1 MEKPEFTNI
10 DETAAWM
17 KAKLSKVVPEMELEV
32 QASLVVEIEKLK
44 KEKNAVIL
52 GHNYMEPAL
61 FHTVPDFVGDSL
73 QLARVGAKTKAK
85 TIVFAGVEFM
95 AETAKI
101 LSPEKTVLIP
111 STKAGCSLA
120 QSITGLDVQKMKLE
134 YPGVPVVSYVNT
146 YADVKAETDICC
158 TSSNAVQVVA
168 SLKTDRVI
176 FIPDEYLAQNVA
188 RELGIQLIIPAT
200 DSKKAVELER
210 KGLQPYL
217 IGWPGK
223 CEVHDQFT
231 LKDVENIRKQHPNA
245 VILAHPE
252 CRSEVVEACDF
263 SGSTSAMIKYVR
275 DVEASQYVLLTEC
288 SMGDN
293 ITAEHPNKELLRLCA
308 TRCPHMAQITLKMV
322 RDALVKNQ
330 FEVNIPEEIR
340 KKAQKSLERMIE
352 IG

>member
-17 KAKLSKVVPEMELEV
+17 KAKLSKVVPEMELEI

-73 QLARVGAKTKAK
+73 QLARVGAKTKAE

-120 QSITGLDVQKMKLE
+120 QSITGIDVQKMKQE

-200 DSKKAVELER
+200 DSKKAVELEK

-245 VILAHPE
+245 IILAHPE

-330 FEVNIPEEIR
+330 FEVNIPEEVR
-340 KKAQKSLERMIE
+340 RKAQRSLERMIE

>member
-1 MEKPEFTNI
+1 
-10 DETAAWM
+10 M
-17 KAKLSKVVPEMELEV
+17 KAKLSKVVPEMELET
-32 QASLVVEIEKLK
+32 QATLVVEIQRLK
-44 KEKNAVIL
+44 KEKNAIIL

-61 FHTVPDFVGDSL
+61 YHTVPDFVGDSL
-73 QLARVGAKTKAK
+73 QLARVGSTTLAE

-120 QSITGLDVQKMKLE
+120 QSITGADVRKIKQKF
-134 YPGVPVVSYVNT
+134 PGVPVVSYVNT

-168 SLKTDRVI
+168 SLKTDKVI

-188 RELGIQLIIPAT
+188 RELGVQLIIPT
-200 DSKKAVELER
+200 FDDKKAEELENM
-210 KGLQPYL
+210 GLLPYL

-231 LKDVENIRKQHPNA
+231 LEDVKSIRKQHPNA

-252 CRSEVVEACDF
+252 CRGEVVEACDF
-263 SGSTSAMIKYVR
+263 SGSTAAMIRYVR
-275 DVEASQYVLLTEC
+275 EVDAKQYVLLTEC

-293 ITAEHPNKELLRLCA
+293 IAAEQPRKELLRLCA

-322 RDALVKNQ
+322 RDALLKNQ
-330 FEVNIPEEIR
+330 FEVNIPEDIR
-340 KKAQKSLERMIE
+340 RKAKVSLERMIE

>member
-1 MEKPEFTNI
+1 
-10 DETAAWM
+10 M
-17 KAKLSKVVPEMELEV
+17 KSKLSRVVPEFEIET
-32 QASLVVEIEKLK
+32 QAELVVEIEELK
-44 KEKNAVIL
+44 KEKKAIIL

-61 FHTVPDFVGDSL
+61 YHTVPDFVGDSL
-73 QLARVGAKTKAK
+73 QLARAGATTKAQV
-85 TIVFAGVEFM
+85 IVFAGVEFM

-111 STKAGCSLA
+111 SQKAGCSLA
-120 QSITGLDVQKMKLE
+120 KSITGDDVRRLKQL

-158 TSSNAVQVVA
+158 TSSNAVQVVK
-168 SLKTDRVI
+168 SLNTNQVI

-188 RELGIQLIIPAT
+188 RELGIDLIVPSN
-200 DSKKAVELER
+200 DLSKAAQIKSM
-210 KGLQPYL
+210 GLKPHL

-223 CEVHDQFT
+223 CEVHDQFHVS
-231 LKDVENIRKQHPNA
+231 DVSDIRKQFPEA

-263 SGSTSAMIKYVR
+263 SGSTAAMIKYVQT
-275 DVEASQYVLLTEC
+275 VPAEKYVLLTEC

-293 ITAEHPNKELLRLCA
+293 IQADNPEKELLRLCS

-322 RDALVKNQ
+322 RDALLLNQ
-330 FEVNIPEEIR
+330 FQVSIPEDVRI
-340 KKAQKSLERMIE
+340 KAERSLQRMLE

>member
-1 MEKPEFTNI
+1 
-10 DETAAWM
+10 M
-17 KAKLSKVVPEMELEV
+17 K
-32 QASLVVEIEKLK
+32 Q
-44 KEKNAVIL
+44 
-52 GHNYMEPAL
+52 
-61 FHTVPDFVGDSL
+61 
-73 QLARVGAKTKAK
+73 
-85 TIVFAGVEFM
+85 
-95 AETAKI
+95 
-101 LSPEKTVLIP
+101 
-111 STKAGCSLA
+111 
-120 QSITGLDVQKMKLE
+120 E

-200 DSKKAVELER
+200 DSKKAVELEK

-245 VILAHPE
+245 IILAHPE

-330 FEVNIPEEIR
+330 FEVNIPEEVR
-340 KKAQKSLERMIE
+340 RKAQRSLERMIE